1 MATYGYKAITKAG
14 KEVKGS
20 LEADNKDLAMA
31 ELRRQELTVIDLGE
45 QSFLTKDIDIQ
56 IGGWPKA
63 RDLSVM
69 CRQFVSMTKAGVSI
83 LESLKML
90 CEQTENKR
98 LQDALKEVRISVEKG
113 ETLADSMAEHPKVFP
128 AIMVNMVAAGE
139 ASGSLDTAMDRVATQ
154 LEKSHKTQA
163 MVKKAMIYPI
173 AVCVVAVIVTVVM
186 LVKVIPSY
194 EDMFTQIGG
203 ELPWITKFYVNL
215 SHGIINYW
223 FIIVPVIVAFVF
235 AIRTFAKTDVG
246 KHFFGKIAL
255 KIPLFNK
262 LTIKS
267 ASSMMA
273 RTLSTLMGAGVPLIE
288 AMVKKAMIY
297 PIAVC
302 VVAVIVTVVMLV
314 KVIPSYEDMF
324 TQIGGELPWITKFY
338 VNLSHGII
346 NYWFIIVPVIVA
358 FVFAIRTFAKTDVG
372 KHFFGKIALKIPLF
386 NKLTIKSA
394 SSMMARTLST
404 LMGAGVPL
412 IEAVDIVSGVMENV
426 YFKEALQ
433 DAKEEITIGMP
444 LSRPL
449 QESGLFPPMVYQ
461 MIRIGEESGNTEE
474 MLDKLADYYEEE
486 VEMAVQS
493 LMAAM
498 EPMIIIVLAVVV
510 GGLIAACMM
519 PMMSMYEALDAM

>member
-139 ASGSLDTAMDRVATQ
+139 ASGSLETALDRVAVQ
-154 LEKSHKTQA
+154 LEKNSKTQA
-163 MVKKAMIYPI
+163 MLKKAMIYPI
-173 AVCVVAVIVTVVM
+173 VVCIVAVIVTIVM

-194 EDMFTQIGG
+194 EDMFADLGTD
-203 ELPWITKFYVNL
+203 LPWITKFYVNM
-215 SHGIINYW
+215 SHGIRDYW
-223 FIIVPVIVAFVF
+223 FIIIPIVIAIAIGIKYF
-235 AIRTFAKTDVG
+235 AGTNPG
-246 KHFFGKIAL
+246 KHVFGKITL
-255 KIPLFNK
+255 KLPLFKK
-262 LTIKS
+262 LTVKS
-267 ASSMMA
+267 AAAMMA
-273 RTLSTLMGAGVPLIE
+273 RTLSTLI
-288 AMVKKAMIY
+288 
-297 PIAVC
+297 
-302 VVAVIVTVVMLV
+302 
-314 KVIPSYEDMF
+314 
-324 TQIGGELPWITKFY
+324 
-338 VNLSHGII
+338 
-346 NYWFIIVPVIVA
+346 
-358 FVFAIRTFAKTDVG
+358 
-372 KHFFGKIALKIPLF
+372 
-386 NKLTIKSA
+386 
-394 SSMMARTLST
+394 
-404 LMGAGVPL
+404 GAGVPL
-412 IEAVDIVSGVMENV
+412 IEAVDIVSGVMSNI

-433 DAKEEITIGMP
+433 DAREEITIGMP

-461 MIRIGEESGNTEE
+461 MIRIGEEAGSTEE
-474 MLDKLADYYEEE
+474 MLDKIADYYDEE
-486 VEMAVQS
+486 VEMEIQS
-493 LMAAM
+493 LMAAL
-498 EPMIIIVLAVVV
+498 EPMIIIVLAIVV
-510 GGLIAACMM
+510 GGLIAACMA
-519 PMMSMYEALDAM
+519 PMVSMYAALDNL

>member
-113 ETLADSMAEHPKVFP
+113 ETLADSLAEHPKVFP
-128 AIMVNMVAAGE
+128 GIMVNMVSAGE
-139 ASGSLDTAMDRVATQ
+139 ASGSLETALDRVAVQ

-173 AVCVVAVIVTVVM
+173 AVCVVAIIVTVVM

-194 EDMFTQIGG
+194 EEMFTQLDT
-203 ELPWITKFYVNL
+203 ELPWITQFYVNL

-223 FIIVPVIVAFVF
+223 FIIVPIIIVIVFG
-235 AIRTFAKTDVG
+235 IKTFSGTNAG

-255 KIPLFNK
+255 KLPL
-262 LTIKS
+262 L
-267 ASSMMA
+267 
-273 RTLSTLMGAGVPLIE
+273 
-288 AMVKKAMIY
+288 
-297 PIAVC
+297 
-302 VVAVIVTVVMLV
+302 
-314 KVIPSYEDMF
+314 
-324 TQIGGELPWITKFY
+324 
-338 VNLSHGII
+338 
-346 NYWFIIVPVIVA
+346 
-358 FVFAIRTFAKTDVG
+358 KT
-372 KHFFGKIALKIPLF
+372 
-386 NKLTIKSA
+386 LTIKSA

-412 IEAVDIVSGVMENV
+412 IEAVDIVSNVMTNI
-426 YFKEALQ
+426 YFKEALE
-433 DAKEEITIGMP
+433 DAREEITIGMP

-449 QESGLFPPMVYQ
+449 QECGLFPPMVYQ
-461 MIRIGEESGNTEE
+461 MIRIGEESGNTEA
-474 MLDKLADYYEEE
+474 MLDKLADYYDEE
-486 VEMAVQS
+486 VEMEVQS

-498 EPMIIIVLAVVV
+498 EPIIIVVLAVVV

-519 PMMSMYEALDAM
+519 PMMSMYQALDNM

>member
-1 MATYGYKAITKAG
+1 MATYGYRAITKAG

-31 ELRRQELTVIDLGE
+31 ELRRQELTIIDLGE

-98 LQDALKEVRISVEKG
+98 LQEALKEVRISVEKG
-113 ETLADSMAEHPKVFP
+113 ETLAESMAEHPKVFP
-128 AIMVNMVAAGE
+128 GIMVNMVAAGE
-139 ASGSLDTAMDRVATQ
+139 ASGSLEIALERVATQ
-154 LEKSHKTQA
+154 LERSHKTQA

-173 AVCVVAVIVTVVM
+173 AVAIVAVIVTIVM
-186 LVKVIPSY
+186 LVMVIPNY
-194 EDMFTQIGG
+194 ETMFKDLGT
-203 ELPWITKFYVNL
+203 ELPWITQFYVNL
-215 SHGIINYW
+215 SHGIVNYW
-223 FIIVPVIVAFVF
+223 FIIILVIIALVF
-235 AIRTFAKTDVG
+235 AIRAFAKTDAG

-255 KIPLFNK
+255 KAPLFGK
-262 LTIKS
+262 LTTKS

-273 RTLSTLMGAGVPLIE
+273 RTMSTLL
-288 AMVKKAMIY
+288 
-297 PIAVC
+297 
-302 VVAVIVTVVMLV
+302 
-314 KVIPSYEDMF
+314 
-324 TQIGGELPWITKFY
+324 
-338 VNLSHGII
+338 
-346 NYWFIIVPVIVA
+346 
-358 FVFAIRTFAKTDVG
+358 
-372 KHFFGKIALKIPLF
+372 
-386 NKLTIKSA
+386 
-394 SSMMARTLST
+394 
-404 LMGAGVPL
+404 GAGVPL
-412 IEAVDIVSGVMENV
+412 IEAVDIVSGVMSNI
-426 YFKEALQ
+426 YFKEAME

-474 MLDKLADYYEEE
+474 MLDKLADYYDEE
-486 VEMAVQS
+486 VEMSVQS

-519 PMMSMYEALDAM
+519 PMMSMYTALDNL

>member
-113 ETLADSMAEHPKVFP
+113 ETLADSLAEHPKVFP
-128 AIMVNMVAAGE
+128 GIMVNMVAAGE
-139 ASGSLDTAMDRVATQ
+139 ASGSLEIALERVATQ
-154 LEKSHKTQA
+154 LERSHKTQA

-173 AVCVVAVIVTVVM
+173 AVAIVAVIVTIVM
-186 LVKVIPSY
+186 LVMVIPNY
-194 EDMFTQIGG
+194 ETMFKDLGT
-203 ELPWITKFYVNL
+203 ELPWITQFYVNL
-215 SHGIINYW
+215 SHGIVNYW
-223 FIIVPVIVAFVF
+223 FIIILVIIALVF
-235 AIRTFAKTDVG
+235 AIRAFAKTDAG

-255 KIPLFNK
+255 KAPLFGK
-262 LTIKS
+262 LTTKS

-273 RTLSTLMGAGVPLIE
+273 RTMSTLL
-288 AMVKKAMIY
+288 
-297 PIAVC
+297 
-302 VVAVIVTVVMLV
+302 
-314 KVIPSYEDMF
+314 
-324 TQIGGELPWITKFY
+324 
-338 VNLSHGII
+338 
-346 NYWFIIVPVIVA
+346 
-358 FVFAIRTFAKTDVG
+358 
-372 KHFFGKIALKIPLF
+372 
-386 NKLTIKSA
+386 
-394 SSMMARTLST
+394 
-404 LMGAGVPL
+404 GAGVPL
-412 IEAVDIVSGVMENV
+412 IEAVDIVSGVMSNV
-426 YFKEALQ
+426 YFKEAME

-461 MIRIGEESGNTEE
+461 MIRIGEEAGSTEE
-474 MLDKLADYYEEE
+474 MLDKIADYYDEE
-486 VEMAVQS
+486 VEMEIQS
-493 LMAAM
+493 LMAAL
-498 EPMIIIVLAVVV
+498 EPMIIIVLAIVV
-510 GGLIAACMM
+510 GGLIAACMA
-519 PMMSMYEALDAM
+519 PMVSMYAALDNL

>member
-139 ASGSLDTAMDRVATQ
+139 ASGSLETALDRVAVQ
-154 LEKSHKTQA
+154 LEKNSKTQA
-163 MVKKAMIYPI
+163 MLKKAMIYPI
-173 AVCVVAVIVTVVM
+173 VVCIVAVIVTIVM

-194 EDMFTQIGG
+194 EDMFADLGTD
-203 ELPWITKFYVNL
+203 LPWITKFYVNM
-215 SHGIINYW
+215 SHGIRDYW
-223 FIIVPVIVAFVF
+223 FIIIPIIIALIIGIKYF
-235 AIRTFAKTDVG
+235 AGTNLG
-246 KHFFGKIAL
+246 KHVFGKMTL
-255 KIPLFNK
+255 KLPLFKN
-262 LTIKS
+262 LTVKS
-267 ASSMMA
+267 AA
-273 RTLSTLMGAGVPLIE
+273 
-288 AMVKKAMIY
+288 
-297 PIAVC
+297 
-302 VVAVIVTVVMLV
+302 
-314 KVIPSYEDMF
+314 
-324 TQIGGELPWITKFY
+324 
-338 VNLSHGII
+338 
-346 NYWFIIVPVIVA
+346 
-358 FVFAIRTFAKTDVG
+358 
-372 KHFFGKIALKIPLF
+372 
-386 NKLTIKSA
+386 
-394 SSMMARTLST
+394 SMMARTLST

-412 IEAVDIVSGVMENV
+412 IEAVDIVSGVMNNI

-433 DAKEEITIGMP
+433 DAREEITIGMP

-449 QESGLFPPMVYQ
+449 QECGLFPPMVYQ
-461 MIRIGEESGNTEE
+461 MIRIGEEAGSTEE
-474 MLDKLADYYEEE
+474 MLDKIADYYDEE
-486 VEMAVQS
+486 VEMEIQS
-493 LMAAM
+493 FMAAL
-498 EPMIIIVLAVVV
+498 EPMIIIVLAIVV
-510 GGLIAACMM
+510 GGLIAACMA
-519 PMMSMYEALDAM
+519 PMVSMYAALDNL

>member
-1 MATYGYKAITKAG
+1 MATYGYQAITKAG

-113 ETLADSMAEHPKVFP
+113 ETLADSLAEHPKVFP
-128 AIMVNMVAAGE
+128 GIMVNMVAAGE
-139 ASGSLDTAMDRVATQ
+139 ASGSLEIALERVATQ
-154 LEKSHKTQA
+154 LERSHKTQA

-173 AVCVVAVIVTVVM
+173 AVAIVAVIVTIVM
-186 LVKVIPSY
+186 LVMVIPNY
-194 EDMFTQIGG
+194 ETMFKDLGT
-203 ELPWITKFYVNL
+203 ELPWITQFYVNL
-215 SHGIINYW
+215 SHGIVNYW
-223 FIIVPVIVAFVF
+223 FIIILVIIALVF
-235 AIRTFAKTDVG
+235 AIRACANTDAG
-246 KHFFGKIAL
+246 KHFFGKIA
-255 KIPLFNK
+255 FNAPVFGK
-262 LTIKS
+262 LTTKS

-273 RTLSTLMGAGVPLIE
+273 RTMSTLL
-288 AMVKKAMIY
+288 
-297 PIAVC
+297 
-302 VVAVIVTVVMLV
+302 
-314 KVIPSYEDMF
+314 
-324 TQIGGELPWITKFY
+324 
-338 VNLSHGII
+338 
-346 NYWFIIVPVIVA
+346 
-358 FVFAIRTFAKTDVG
+358 
-372 KHFFGKIALKIPLF
+372 
-386 NKLTIKSA
+386 
-394 SSMMARTLST
+394 
-404 LMGAGVPL
+404 GAGVPL
-412 IEAVDIVSGVMENV
+412 IEAVDIVSGVMSNV
-426 YFKEALQ
+426 YFKEAME

-474 MLDKLADYYEEE
+474 MLDKLADYYDEE
-486 VEMAVQS
+486 VEMSVQS

-519 PMMSMYEALDAM
+519 PMMSMYTALDNL

>member
-1 MATYGYKAITKAG
+1 MATYGYRAITKAG

-20 LEADNKDLAMA
+20 IEADNKDFAMA
-31 ELRRQELTVIDLGE
+31 ELRRQELTVIDVSE

-83 LESLKML
+83 LDSLKML

-113 ETLADSMAEHPKVFP
+113 ETLATSMAEHPKIFP
-128 AIMVNMVAAGE
+128 GIMVNMVAAGE
-139 ASGSLDTAMDRVATQ
+139 ASGSLEIALERVATQ
-154 LEKSHKTQA
+154 LERSHKTQA

-173 AVCVVAVIVTVVM
+173 AVCVVAIIVTIVM
-186 LVKVIPSY
+186 LIVVIPNY
-194 EDMFTQIGG
+194 EDMFKDLGT
-203 ELPWITKFYVNL
+203 ELPWITRFYVNL

-223 FIIVPVIVAFVF
+223 FIIIPVIIALVF
-235 AIRTFAKTDVG
+235 AIRAFAKTDAG

-255 KIPLFNK
+255 KAPLFGK
-262 LTIKS
+262 LTTKS

-273 RTLSTLMGAGVPLIE
+273 RTMSTLL
-288 AMVKKAMIY
+288 
-297 PIAVC
+297 
-302 VVAVIVTVVMLV
+302 
-314 KVIPSYEDMF
+314 
-324 TQIGGELPWITKFY
+324 
-338 VNLSHGII
+338 
-346 NYWFIIVPVIVA
+346 
-358 FVFAIRTFAKTDVG
+358 
-372 KHFFGKIALKIPLF
+372 
-386 NKLTIKSA
+386 
-394 SSMMARTLST
+394 
-404 LMGAGVPL
+404 GAGVPL
-412 IEAVDIVSGVMENV
+412 IEAVDIVSGVMSNV
-426 YFKEALQ
+426 YFKEAME

-474 MLDKLADYYEEE
+474 MLDKLADYYDEE
-486 VEMAVQS
+486 VEMSVQS

-519 PMMSMYEALDAM
+519 PMMQMYTALDSL

>member
-1 MATYGYKAITKAG
+1 MVGEKVKDRDALEGRHMATYGYRAITKAG

-139 ASGSLDTAMDRVATQ
+139 ASGSLETAMERVATQ
-154 LEKSHKTQA
+154 LERSHKTQA

-173 AVCVVAVIVTVVM
+173 AVCIVAIIVTIVM
-186 LVKVIPSY
+186 LVVVIPNY
-194 EDMFTQIGG
+194 EDMFKDLGT
-203 ELPWITKFYVNL
+203 ELPWITQFYVNL

-223 FIIVPVIVAFVF
+223 FIIIPVIIALVF
-235 AIRTFAKTDVG
+235 AIRAFAKTDAG

-255 KIPLFNK
+255 KAPLFGK
-262 LTIKS
+262 LTTKS

-273 RTLSTLMGAGVPLIE
+273 RTMSTLLGAGVPLI
-288 AMVKKAMIY
+288 
-297 PIAVC
+297 
-302 VVAVIVTVVMLV
+302 
-314 KVIPSYEDMF
+314 
-324 TQIGGELPWITKFY
+324 
-338 VNLSHGII
+338 
-346 NYWFIIVPVIVA
+346 
-358 FVFAIRTFAKTDVG
+358 
-372 KHFFGKIALKIPLF
+372 
-386 NKLTIKSA
+386 
-394 SSMMARTLST
+394 
-404 LMGAGVPL
+404 
-412 IEAVDIVSGVMENV
+412 VSGVMSNI
-426 YFKEALQ
+426 YFKEAME

-474 MLDKLADYYEEE
+474 MLDKLADYYDEE
-486 VEMAVQS
+486 VEMSVQS

-519 PMMSMYEALDAM
+519 PMMSMYTALDNL

>member
-98 LQDALKEVRISVEKG
+98 LQEALKEVRISVEKG

-139 ASGSLDTAMDRVATQ
+139 ASGSLEIALERVATQ
-154 LEKSHKTQA
+154 LERSHKTQA

-173 AVCVVAVIVTVVM
+173 AVCVVAIIVTIVM
-186 LVKVIPSY
+186 LIVVIPNY
-194 EDMFTQIGG
+194 EDMFKDLGTD
-203 ELPWITKFYVNL
+203 LPWITQFYVNL

-223 FIIVPVIVAFVF
+223 FIIIPVIIALVF
-235 AIRTFAKTDVG
+235 AIRAFAKTDAG

-255 KIPLFNK
+255 KAPLFGK
-262 LTIKS
+262 LTTKS

-273 RTLSTLMGAGVPLIE
+273 RTMSTLL
-288 AMVKKAMIY
+288 
-297 PIAVC
+297 
-302 VVAVIVTVVMLV
+302 
-314 KVIPSYEDMF
+314 
-324 TQIGGELPWITKFY
+324 
-338 VNLSHGII
+338 
-346 NYWFIIVPVIVA
+346 
-358 FVFAIRTFAKTDVG
+358 
-372 KHFFGKIALKIPLF
+372 
-386 NKLTIKSA
+386 
-394 SSMMARTLST
+394 
-404 LMGAGVPL
+404 GAGVPL
-412 IEAVDIVSGVMENV
+412 IEAVEIVSGVMNNV
-426 YFKEALQ
+426 YFKEAME

-449 QESGLFPPMVYQ
+449 QE
-461 MIRIGEESGNTEE
+461 RIE
-474 MLDKLADYYEEE
+474 
-486 VEMAVQS
+486 
-493 LMAAM
+493 
-498 EPMIIIVLAVVV
+498 
-510 GGLIAACMM
+510 
-519 PMMSMYEALDAM
+519 

>member
-1 MATYGYKAITKAG
+1 MATYGYRAITKAG

-20 LEADNKDLAMA
+20 IEADNKDFAMA
-31 ELRRQELTVIDLGE
+31 ELRRQELTIIDLGE

-83 LESLKML
+83 LDSLKML

-113 ETLADSMAEHPKVFP
+113 ETLATSMAEHPKIFP
-128 AIMVNMVAAGE
+128 GIMVNMVAAGE
-139 ASGSLDTAMDRVATQ
+139 ASGSLEIALERVATQ
-154 LEKSHKTQA
+154 LERSHKTQA

-173 AVCVVAVIVTVVM
+173 AVCVVAIIVTIVM
-186 LVKVIPSY
+186 LIVVIPNY
-194 EDMFTQIGG
+194 EDMFKDLGT
-203 ELPWITKFYVNL
+203 ELPWITQFYVNL

-223 FIIVPVIVAFVF
+223 FIIIPVIIALVF
-235 AIRTFAKTDVG
+235 AIRAFAKADAG

-255 KIPLFNK
+255 KAPLFGK
-262 LTIKS
+262 LTTKS

-273 RTLSTLMGAGVPLIE
+273 RTMSTLL
-288 AMVKKAMIY
+288 
-297 PIAVC
+297 
-302 VVAVIVTVVMLV
+302 
-314 KVIPSYEDMF
+314 
-324 TQIGGELPWITKFY
+324 
-338 VNLSHGII
+338 
-346 NYWFIIVPVIVA
+346 
-358 FVFAIRTFAKTDVG
+358 
-372 KHFFGKIALKIPLF
+372 
-386 NKLTIKSA
+386 
-394 SSMMARTLST
+394 
-404 LMGAGVPL
+404 GAGVPL
-412 IEAVDIVSGVMENV
+412 IEAVDIVSGVMSNV
-426 YFKEALQ
+426 YFKEAME

-474 MLDKLADYYEEE
+474 MLDKLADYYDEE
-486 VEMAVQS
+486 VEMSVQS

-519 PMMSMYEALDAM
+519 PMMAMYTALDSL

>member
-1 MATYGYKAITKAG
+1 
-14 KEVKGS
+14 
-20 LEADNKDLAMA
+20 MA

-139 ASGSLDTAMDRVATQ
+139 ASGSLEIALERVATQ
-154 LEKSHKTQA
+154 LERSHKTQA

-173 AVCVVAVIVTVVM
+173 AVCLVAVIVTIVM
-186 LVKVIPSY
+186 LVVVIPNY
-194 EDMFTQIGG
+194 EDMFSQLGT
-203 ELPWITKFYVNL
+203 ELPWITMMYVNL
-215 SHGIINYW
+215 SHVITNYW
-223 FIIVPVIVAFVF
+223 YIIIPIIIALVI
-235 AIRTFAKTDVG
+235 AIRYFAKTDLG
-246 KHFFGKIAL
+246 KHVFGKMAL
-255 KIPLFNK
+255 KLPLIGK
-262 LTIKS
+262 LTTKS
-267 ASSMMA
+267 AASMMA
-273 RTLSTLMGAGVPLIE
+273 RTMSTLL
-288 AMVKKAMIY
+288 
-297 PIAVC
+297 
-302 VVAVIVTVVMLV
+302 
-314 KVIPSYEDMF
+314 
-324 TQIGGELPWITKFY
+324 
-338 VNLSHGII
+338 
-346 NYWFIIVPVIVA
+346 
-358 FVFAIRTFAKTDVG
+358 
-372 KHFFGKIALKIPLF
+372 
-386 NKLTIKSA
+386 
-394 SSMMARTLST
+394 
-404 LMGAGVPL
+404 GAGVPL
-412 IEAVDIVSGVMENV
+412 IEAVDIVSGVMSNI
-426 YFKEALQ
+426 YFKEAMQ
-433 DAKEEITIGMP
+433 DAREEITIGMP

-474 MLDKLADYYEEE
+474 MLDKLADYYDEE
-486 VEMAVQS
+486 VEMSVQS

-519 PMMSMYEALDAM
+519 PMMQMYTALDNL

>member
-1 MATYGYKAITKAG
+1 MATYGYRAITKAG

-139 ASGSLDTAMDRVATQ
+139 ASGSLETAMERVATQ
-154 LEKSHKTQA
+154 LERSHKTQA

-173 AVCVVAVIVTVVM
+173 AVCIVAIIVTIVM
-186 LVKVIPSY
+186 LVVVIPNY
-194 EDMFTQIGG
+194 EDMFKDLGT
-203 ELPWITKFYVNL
+203 ELPWITQFYVNL

-223 FIIVPVIVAFVF
+223 FIIIPVIIALVF
-235 AIRTFAKTDVG
+235 AIRAFAKTDAG

-255 KIPLFNK
+255 KAPLFGK
-262 LTIKS
+262 LTTKS

-273 RTLSTLMGAGVPLIE
+273 RTMSTLLGAGVPLI
-288 AMVKKAMIY
+288 
-297 PIAVC
+297 
-302 VVAVIVTVVMLV
+302 
-314 KVIPSYEDMF
+314 
-324 TQIGGELPWITKFY
+324 
-338 VNLSHGII
+338 
-346 NYWFIIVPVIVA
+346 
-358 FVFAIRTFAKTDVG
+358 
-372 KHFFGKIALKIPLF
+372 
-386 NKLTIKSA
+386 
-394 SSMMARTLST
+394 
-404 LMGAGVPL
+404 
-412 IEAVDIVSGVMENV
+412 VSGVMSNI
-426 YFKEALQ
+426 YFKEAME

-474 MLDKLADYYEEE
+474 MLDKLADYYDEE
-486 VEMAVQS
+486 VEMSVQS

-519 PMMSMYEALDAM
+519 PMMSMYTALDNL